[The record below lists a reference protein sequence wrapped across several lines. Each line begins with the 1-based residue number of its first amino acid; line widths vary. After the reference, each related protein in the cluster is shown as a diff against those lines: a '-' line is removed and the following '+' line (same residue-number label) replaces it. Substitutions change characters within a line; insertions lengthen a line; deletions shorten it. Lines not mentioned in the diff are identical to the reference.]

1 MSWIKVH
8 QSIATNRKV
17 LQAADVLRIPEAQ
30 LIGHLVLL
38 WLWSIENAPE
48 GRLAVSEEMLRKVA
62 GYPKPGRAFVDALVH
77 TGLLQQEGEGG
88 YLIVN
93 YDEHIA
99 PILVAG
105 ERNRRRVREFRE
117 RQAEFRMAANS
128 R

>member
-30 LIGHLVLL
+30 MIGHLVLL

-48 GRLAVSEEMLRKVA
+48 GRLIVSEEMLRKVA
-62 GYPKPGRAFVDALVH
+62 GFPKPGRTFVDALVQA
-77 TGLLQQEGEGG
+77 GLLQTDGDGR

-93 YDEHIA
+93 YDEHIS
-99 PILVAG
+99 PIVLAT
-105 ERNRRRVREFRE
+105 ERNRRRVREYRE
-117 RQAEFRMAANS
+117 RQVEMRIGTTT